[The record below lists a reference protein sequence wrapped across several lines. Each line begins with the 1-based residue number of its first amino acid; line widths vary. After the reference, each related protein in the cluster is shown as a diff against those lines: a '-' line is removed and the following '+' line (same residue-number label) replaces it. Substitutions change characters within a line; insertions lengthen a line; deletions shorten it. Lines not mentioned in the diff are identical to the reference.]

1 MALDKIEN
9 RALPSRSNDE
19 DVFDR
24 FALLD
29 FRNLPSPKKDELEG
43 VRFFISAKDDAKDSQ
58 VSQKTIESYIQ
69 SFGNLYK
76 NGACGPETHDA
87 FKDVC
92 KDLAGLDEKKVGAAL
107 KEAVLNKHV
116 DVNLIVQ
123 HVKEILET
131 DGFEKVEWKLGNEGK
146 LSMKNK
152 AGTTVDFT
160 FKLNKDDREKSE
172 SKLTI
177 KKAE

>member
-1 MALDKIEN
+1 MTFDKTEN
-9 RALPSRSNDE
+9 TRLPGSPNNTDIFDCLHLLGSRILRDLEKEELNDG
-19 DVFDR
+19 FY
-24 FALLD
+24 
-29 FRNLPSPKKDELEG
+29 
-43 VRFFISAKDDAKDSQ
+43 ISTKNEAKGE
-58 VSQKTIESYIQ
+58 VSQKTIDSYLES
-69 SFGNLYK
+69 FANLYK

-92 KDLAGLDEKKVGAAL
+92 KHLAELDQKKVGAAL

-131 DGFEKVEWKLGNEGK
+131 DGFKKVEWKYGNEGK
-146 LSMKNK
+146 LLMTNK
-152 AGTTVDFT
+152 AGTTLEFS
-160 FKLNKDDREKSE
+160 FKLNKDDQEKSE

>member
-1 MALDKIEN
+1 MSFDKIDN
-9 RALPSRSNDE
+9 FRAPEHAGDTDN
-19 DVFDR
+19 FDR
-24 FALLD
+24 LALLD
-29 FRNLPSPKKDELEG
+29 PRNLRCSKDVPKAD
-43 VRFFISAKDDAKDSQ
+43 
-58 VSQKTIESYIQ
+58 VSQKTIDSYLE

-92 KDLAGLDEKKVGAAL
+92 KDLGDLNQKKVGAAL
-107 KEAVLNKHV
+107 NEAVLNKHV

-131 DGFEKVEWKLGNEGK
+131 EGFEKVDWKRGDTGK

-152 AGTTVDFT
+152 AGTTFEFT
-160 FKLNKDDREKSE
+160 FELNKADREKSK
-172 SKLTI
+172 SSLTI